1 MIANPPERL
10 ADLRYLLRL
19 ADLRY
24 LLRLAD
30 LRYILRLTGLLYLL
44 RLADLHSQLRLK
56 RPQTGAFKSSS
67 YSSDDGDAARSPD
80 TATDSEHRYWSPSAA
95 LPQPI

>member
-10 ADLRYLLRL
+10 ADLRSLLRL
-19 ADLRY
+19 ADLR
-24 LLRLAD
+24 
-30 LRYILRLTGLLYLL
+30 YLL

-56 RPQTGAFKSSS
+56 RPKTGGFKSSS
-67 YSSDDGDAARSPD
+67 YSSDDGDAVRSPD

-95 LPQPI
+95 LPLPI